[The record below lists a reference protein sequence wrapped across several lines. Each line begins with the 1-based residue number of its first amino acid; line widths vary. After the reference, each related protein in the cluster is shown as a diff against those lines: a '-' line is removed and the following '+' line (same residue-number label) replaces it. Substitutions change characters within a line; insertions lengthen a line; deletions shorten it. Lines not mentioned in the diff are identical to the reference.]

1 MLTIVQSVYLKCLFN
16 EIWYN
21 CHLLKQE
28 DPEVKGM

>member
-1 MLTIVQSVYLKCLFN
+1 MLTFVQSVFKCLFN